1 VEAVDAVVEEEKE
14 VVISASS
21 SDDPSKGL
29 PPPRR
34 RLGFISGIHRL
45 PLPNLETT
53 WPSLLSHHLSRMVAR
68 EAPLRSR
75 EISLIPPK
83 NILRNEGKKGCG
95 GGTGEGGRRLHTIR
109 YGGLSALIV
118 SSEASEPK

>member
-1 VEAVDAVVEEEKE
+1 MEAVDAVVEEEKE

-68 EAPLRSR
+68 GPPSITRNIFDSAQKYLTKRR
-75 EISLIPPK
+75 E
-83 NILRNEGKKGCG
+83 EGMWWRDRR
-95 GGTGEGGRRLHTIR
+95 GRPSASHYSIRRAERTYRLF
-109 YGGLSALIV
+109 
-118 SSEASEPK
+118 

>member
-1 VEAVDAVVEEEKE
+1 MEAVDAVVEEEKE

-53 WPSLLSHHLSRMVAR
+53 WPSLLSHHLSRHGRAR
-68 EAPLRSR
+68 PSITR
-75 EISLIPPK
+75 
-83 NILRNEGKKGCG
+83 NIFDSAQKYLTKLDKGG